1 LNGKPLSPTS
11 QDLLIGYHE
20 ILDSVGAPSR
30 LPSQVFGPRKEGP
43 AASEKFLIR
52 CENRI
57 AGATARPEGETNKT
71 KETFERPMP
80 FKSTLLFGNILS
92 LAVLIFAFAMNPCG
106 VASAQTATPGPCDL
120 IASSTPCV
128 AAIST
133 TRALYG
139 AYTGPLYQVTR
150 HSDNARTDIGLRR
163 DGYAN
168 AAAQDAFC
176 ANTTCIIT
184 RLYDQSPNH
193 NDLTPAPPGGEA
205 RGPGPNGYD
214 LPAVANALPAT
225 VAGHKVYGIA
235 ISPGMGYRND
245 SPKGT
250 AVHGE
255 PEGVYMVTS
264 ALHLNTKCCFDFGN
278 AEANNLDN
286 KAGHMDAIN
295 IMCHGDPCSPDAGLD
310 MEDGIYGHLKV
321 PSRSTFVTDMGAS
334 DGQHTYAIYQ
344 GNSQS
349 GGLTSTGIIALPN
362 GYQPMQQEGAII
374 LGIGGDN
381 SNWATGYF
389 FEGVM
394 TRGMP
399 TKQAMEEVQ
408 SNVVAARYAGQLQP

>member
-1 LNGKPLSPTS
+1 MSHKSS
-11 QDLLIGYHE
+11 SLL
-20 ILDSVGAPSR
+20 
-30 LPSQVFGPRKEGP
+30 
-43 AASEKFLIR
+43 
-52 CENRI
+52 
-57 AGATARPEGETNKT
+57 
-71 KETFERPMP
+71 
-80 FKSTLLFGNILS
+80 GNILS
-92 LAVLIFAFAMNPCG
+92 LTVLLFAFAMNLVG
-106 VASAQTATPGPCDL
+106 VASAQTATPRPCDL
-120 IASSTPCV
+120 IASATPCV

-133 TRALYG
+133 TRALYR
-139 AYTGPLYQVTR
+139 AYTGPLYQVMRQSDKR
-150 HSDNARTDIGLRR
+150 HINIGLLR

-168 AAAQDAFC
+168 AAAQDTFC
-176 ANTTCIIT
+176 ANTSCTIT

-193 NDLTPAPPGGEA
+193 NDLTPAPPGGAA
-205 RGPGPNGYD
+205 RGPGPDGYD
-214 LPAVANALPAT
+214 LPVVANALPAT

-264 ALHLNTKCCFDFGN
+264 ALNLNGKCCFDFGN
-278 AEANNLDN
+278 AETNNLDN

-295 IMCHGDPCSPDAGLD
+295 IMCNGNPCSPDAGLD

-321 PSRSTFVTDMGAS
+321 PGRSPFVTDMGAS
-334 DGQHTYAIYQ
+334 DGQHTFAIYQ
-344 GNSQS
+344 GNAQS
-349 GGLTSTGIIALPN
+349 GGLTSTGILLLPK

-381 SNWATGYF
+381 SNWAEGYF

-399 TKQAMEEVQ
+399 TDQAMEAVQ
-408 SNVVAARYAGQLQP
+408 SNIVAARYAGQLRP